1 MDWKT
6 RFTREILKRGLAYY
20 RQGKVQS
27 LKEQEDGYTA
37 RVKGSRIYKV
47 AIQTSGN
54 VVFDTDC
61 NCPYSQ
67 EGHYCKHEA
76 AALYLLEKKLGGITL
91 YDEEEMLRQEETAS
105 DETHAGSTMNRRE
118 NKPEAPG

>member
-6 RFTREILKRGLAYY
+6 LFTREILKRGLAYY

-47 AIQTSGN
+47 AIQASGN

-61 NCPYSQ
+61 SCP
-67 EGHYCKHEA
+67 
-76 AALYLLEKKLGGITL
+76 
-91 YDEEEMLRQEETAS
+91 
-105 DETHAGSTMNRRE
+105 
-118 NKPEAPG
+118 